1 MHARHVFWLDAEAGA
16 LVMLLIGVSAVS
28 LLAFGGL

>member
-1 MHARHVFWLDAEAGA
+1 MHATRVFWLDAEAGA